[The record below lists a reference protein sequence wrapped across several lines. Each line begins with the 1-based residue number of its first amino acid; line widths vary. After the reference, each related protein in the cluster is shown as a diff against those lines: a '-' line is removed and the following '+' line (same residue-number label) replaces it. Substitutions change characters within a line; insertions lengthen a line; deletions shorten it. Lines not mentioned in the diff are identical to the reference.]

1 MTKSYVYDAFIS
13 YRHTELDK
21 YAAELLHRQ
30 LESFRLPGN
39 IAKQRK
45 DGRTR
50 INRVFR
56 DKDELPLTNNL
67 EDPILQ
73 ALQTSE
79 YLIVVCS
86 PRLRESLWCRKE
98 IETFISMHGR
108 EKILAVLIEGEP
120 EDSFPEELLYREEVI
135 IDADGNSHTERI
147 PMEPLAADIRG
158 KDRHAMKK
166 ALKTELLR
174 LLAPMF
180 SLNYDDLRQRHR
192 ERRMKRILAAS
203 LSVGAVCLAF
213 GTVST
218 VMALRIQ
225 SQKTQI
231 EAQAGEIQK
240 QNQEI
245 QKQNQE
251 IQKQNQEITEQN
263 QALLTNQAVT
273 LSQESLRMLEEG
285 DPIGAIQT
293 AVSALTTYQGN
304 DLPYTPEAQFA
315 LTKSLYAYD
324 YGIAMKPQLQTKT
337 AGIIRYIKVSGDGK
351 VYATY
356 DNSQCLT
363 LWETHTGRKLE
374 EFRDIEVMSESSFT
388 LQGSERLIYVNNERQ
403 AVVYD
408 IAAGE
413 VAQVLDFSRVYNV
426 YGDLDGKHLILN
438 GFYGIRVLDGDTFAE
453 AEYYELMLPY
463 SIMISN
469 DGTYMAFQEKDEEG
483 NRLLHVWN
491 LETGEKYPVRNV
503 GARSLKDIRY
513 RDGIAYLLLNDSGDD
528 LFYMEVTAQACRL
541 ETGELLWEYQS
552 QNCLGSQIL
561 LPFAEGATR
570 LALILYDE
578 VRLLELSDGTEVG
591 HVSYGTG
598 ISGWAVYTDNNY
610 FVMFTRNG
618 EYHMLDGAS
627 AEDYVMSDAFLC
639 HSQNVM
645 EFLSVS
651 GGGFLVVPYQDN
663 RVTYYYFSQG
673 DLVPYEGSVQVP
685 QAEAYSILDATEKA
699 QELGLEKAALVYTL
713 FYDEEKTRLFVVYRD
728 GNLEIYDTSDMSL
741 LGTIVGLE
749 STLTSYLGTDAQ
761 GNLFLKGYSQGYM
774 LTPGYQ
780 PLAIIEGLVS
790 VDGENNR
797 VILEDRRSKQLYQLP
812 IYKAEELLAKAQD
825 DVL

>member
-1 MTKSYVYDAFIS
+1 MTKSFVYDAFIS

-21 YAAELLHRQ
+21 FAAELLHRQ

-79 YLIVVCS
+79 FLIVICS

-108 EKILAVLIEGEP
+108 DKILAVLIEGEP
-120 EDSFPEELLYREEVI
+120 GDSFPEELLYREEVI
-135 IDADGNSHTERI
+135 TDEDGNTHTERI

-231 EAQAGEIQK
+231 EAQAEEIQK

-251 IQKQNQEITEQN
+251 IQEQNQEITEQN
-263 QALLTNQAVT
+263 RALLTHQAMT
-273 LSQESLRMLEEG
+273 LSQESLRMLGEG
-285 DPIGAIQT
+285 DRIGAIQT
-293 AVSALTTYQGN
+293 AVNALTSYQGN

-324 YGIAMKPQLQTKT
+324 YGIAMKPQLQMKT
-337 AGIIRYIKVSGDGK
+337 AGIVRYMKVAGDGK
-351 VYATY
+351 VFVTY

-374 EFRDIEVMSESSFT
+374 EFRDIDTVSESSFI
-388 LQGSERLIYVNNERQ
+388 LQGSERLFYINQERRV
-403 AVVYD
+403 VVYD
-408 IAAGE
+408 IMMCQ
-413 VAQVLDFSRVYNV
+413 VAQVLDISRVYGI
-426 YGDLDGKHLILN
+426 YGDPGGKHLILTDM
-438 GFYGIRVLDGDTFAE
+438 YGIRVLDGETFAE
-453 AEYYELMLPY
+453 AEYYELMFPY
-463 SIMISN
+463 SIMISS
-469 DGTYMAFQEKDEEG
+469 DGTYMAFQEKDTDG

-491 LETGEKYPVRNV
+491 LETREKYSVRSV
-503 GARSLKDIRY
+503 GAKSLKDIRY
-513 RDGIAYLLLNDSGDD
+513 RDGIAYLLLNDISDD
-528 LFYMEVTAQACRL
+528 LSYMEVTAQACRL
-541 ETGELLWEYQS
+541 ATGELLWEYQS

-561 LPFAEGATR
+561 LPSAEGAAR

-578 VRLLELSDGTEVG
+578 VRLLELSDGAEAG
-591 HVSYGTG
+591 HVSYGTS
-598 ISGWAVYTDNNY
+598 ISGWAAYADIDY
-610 FVMFTRNG
+610 FVMFTRSG
-618 EYHMLDGAS
+618 EFHMLDGS
-627 AEDYVMSDAFLC
+627 STDDYDMSETFLC

-645 EFLSVS
+645 EFRYVS
-651 GGGFLVVPYQDN
+651 EGGFLVLPYQDN
-663 RVTYYYFSQG
+663 RITYYNFSQG
-673 DLVPYEGSVQVP
+673 DLEPYEGSVQVP
-685 QAEAYSILDATEKA
+685 ETESYSIFDAVSKA
-699 QELGLEKAALVYTL
+699 EELGLEKAALAYTL

-741 LGTIVGLE
+741 LGTIIGLE
-749 STLTSYLGTDAQ
+749 STLNSYVGTDAQ
-761 GNLFLKGYSQGYM
+761 GNLFLKGYSQGCM
-774 LTPGYQ
+774 LNPEYQ
-780 PLAIIEGLVS
+780 PLAIIEGLVC
-790 VDGENNR
+790 VDSENNR
-797 VILEDRRSKQLYQLP
+797 VILENRRSKQLYQLP

>member
-13 YRHTELDK
+13 YRHAELDK

-39 IAKQRK
+39 LARQRK

-79 YLIVVCS
+79 YLIVICS
-86 PRLRESLWCRKE
+86 PRLQESLWCRKE

-120 EDSFPEELLYREEVI
+120 EDSFPEELLFREEVI
-135 IDADGNSHTERI
+135 TDADGNSHTERI

-158 KDRHAMKK
+158 KDRRAMKK

-192 ERRMKRILAAS
+192 ERRMKRVLAAS

-231 EAQAGEIQK
+231 EAQAAEIQE

-251 IQKQNQEITEQN
+251 IQEQNQEITEQN

-273 LSQESLRMLEEG
+273 LSQESLRMLDEG
-285 DPIGAIQT
+285 DRVSAIQT
-293 AVSALTTYQGN
+293 AVSALTSHQGN

-324 YGIAMKPQLQTKT
+324 YGIAMKPLLQTKT
-337 AGIIRYIKVSGDGK
+337 AGIIRYIKVSGDGN

-363 LWETHTGRKLE
+363 LWETHTGRKIE
-374 EFRDIEVMSESSFT
+374 EFRDIEVMSENSFT
-388 LQGSERLIYVNNERQ
+388 LQGSKHLTYINNERQ

-413 VAQVLDFSRVYNV
+413 VAQVLDYPRVYYV
-426 YGDLDGKHLILN
+426 YGDPDGKHLILTD
-438 GFYGIRVLDGDTFAE
+438 FYGIRVLDGDTFTE
-453 AEYYELMLPY
+453 TEYYELISSY
-463 SIMISN
+463 GIMISN
-469 DGTYMAFQEKDEEG
+469 DGTYMAFQEKDKEG
-483 NRLLHVWN
+483 NRLLYVWN
-491 LETGEKYPVRNV
+491 LDTGEKYPVRNV

-528 LFYMEVTAQACRL
+528 ISYMEITAQACRL

-552 QNCLGSQIL
+552 PNCFGSQIL
-561 LPFAEGATR
+561 LPSAGGATR

-598 ISGWAVYTDNNY
+598 ISGWAVYTDNDY

-627 AEDYVMSDAFLC
+627 TEDYVMSDVFLC

-645 EFLSVS
+645 EFLNVA
-651 GGGFLVVPYQDN
+651 GGGFLLLPYQDN
-663 RVTYYYFSQG
+663 RVTYYYFSRG
-673 DLVPYEGSVQVP
+673 DLAPYDGSVQVP
-685 QAEAYSILDATEKA
+685 ETEVYGILDSNKKA
-699 QELGLEKAALVYTL
+699 QELGLEKAALAYTL

-728 GNLEIYDTSDMSL
+728 WNLEIYDTSDMSL
-741 LGTIVGLE
+741 LGTVTGLE
-749 STLTSYLGTDAQ
+749 STLDSYLGTDAQ

-774 LTPGYQ
+774 LNPGYQ
-780 PLAIIEGLVS
+780 PLAIIEGLVC
-790 VDGENNR
+790 VDSENNR
-797 VILEDRRSKQLYQLP
+797 VILQNRRNKELYQLP
-812 IYKAEELLAKAQD
+812 IYKAEELLAKARD

>member
-13 YRHTELDK
+13 YRHAELDK

-39 IAKQRK
+39 LARQRK

-73 ALQTSE
+73 ALQSSE
-79 YLIVVCS
+79 FLIVICS

-135 IDADGNSHTERI
+135 TDADGNSHTERI

-158 KDRHAMKK
+158 KDRQAMKK

-174 LLAPMF
+174 LLAPIF

-225 SQKTQI
+225 NQKTQI
-231 EAQAGEIQK
+231 EAQAEEIRE

-263 QALLTNQAVT
+263 LALLTNQAVT
-273 LSQESLRMLEEG
+273 LSQESLRMLDEG
-285 DPIGAIQT
+285 DRIGAIQT
-293 AVSALTTYQGN
+293 AVSALTSYRGN

-324 YGIAMKPQLQTKT
+324 YGIAMKPQLQTRT
-337 AGIIRYIKVSGDGK
+337 AGIIRYIKVSGDGN

-363 LWETHTGRKLE
+363 LWETHTGSKIE
-374 EFRDIEVMSESSFT
+374 EFRDIETMTESSFI
-388 LQGSERLIYVNNERQ
+388 LQGSKNLIYINNERQ

-408 IAAGE
+408 IAACE
-413 VAQVLDFSRVYNV
+413 VDQVLDFSRLYNV
-426 YGDLDGKHLILN
+426 YGDPNGKRLILTD
-438 GFYGIRVLDGDTFAE
+438 FYGIRVLDGATFTE
-453 AEYYELMLPY
+453 VEYYELVSPY
-463 SIMISN
+463 NITISD
-469 DGTYMAFQEKDEEG
+469 DGTYMAFQEKDKEG

-491 LETGEKYPVRNV
+491 LETGEKYPDRSV

-528 LFYMEVTAQACRL
+528 WSYMEVTAQAYRL

-552 QNCLGSQIL
+552 PNCFGSQVV
-561 LPFAEGATR
+561 LPAAEGATR

-578 VRLLELSDGTEVG
+578 VRLLELSDGTEAG

-598 ISGWAVYTDNNY
+598 ISGWAVYTDNDY

-627 AEDYVMSDAFLC
+627 TEDYVMSDAFLS

-645 EFLSVS
+645 EFLTVS
-651 GGGFLVVPYQDN
+651 GGGFLLLPYQDN
-663 RVTYYYFSQG
+663 RVTYYNFSHG
-673 DLVPYEGSVQVP
+673 DLVPYEGSIQVP
-685 QAEAYSILDATEKA
+685 ETESYSILDSNTKA
-699 QELGLEKAALVYTL
+699 QELGLENAALVYTL

-728 GNLEIYDTSDMSL
+728 DSMDIYDTSDMSL
-741 LGTIVGLE
+741 LGTIVRLE
-749 STLTSYLGTDAQ
+749 STLNSYVGTDAQ

-774 LTPGYQ
+774 LNPEYQ
-780 PLAIIEGLVS
+780 PLAVIEGLVC
-790 VDGENNR
+790 VDSENNR
-797 VILEDRRSKQLYQLP
+797 VILENRRSKQLYQLP
-812 IYKAEELLAKAQD
+812 IYKVEELLAKARD